1 MTAKFTGRQGEIT
14 ELSDTGRN
22 GNGSGLGVNNKGWR
36 KTQWDFGRKE
46 NYEASRQYDWR
57 SDGAGI
63 EAEFR
68 LNKTF

>member
-22 GNGSGLGVNNKGWR
+22 GNGSRLGVNNKGWR

-46 NYEASRQYDWR
+46 NYEACRQYDW
-57 SDGAGI
+57 
-63 EAEFR
+63 
-68 LNKTF
+68 